1 MDRLTDEEARM
12 TAAHTLEVVHGLVNN
27 LKVVIDGVQIAL
39 RWLSIIVLTGWNRRQ
54 GVIGGHTTG
63 FKYVLRGFVEVSL
76 SDYKFQ
82 LRCKRWRMI

>member
-1 MDRLTDEEARM
+1 MGRLTDEEARM

-39 RWLSIIVLTGWNRRQ
+39 RWLSTIVLTGSNRRQ

-63 FKYVLRGFVEVSL
+63 VKYVQPAVGL
-76 SDYKFQ
+76 SMF
-82 LRCKRWRMI
+82 LCLTTSFS